1 MRQRAISS
9 IGVILI
15 GLVPALLGG
24 WVFAIVFT
32 VIAVV
37 AYREAIAITIPA
49 STPLKHIGMG
59 LVVLAG
65 LMAATNAGPNGFALV
80 TALAVGVPLAGT
92 VFLSDSQAIEHWSA
106 TTATTLY
113 LSLPAYAA
121 IDLRNTT
128 DVPAHD
134 WIGNVASIL
143 PGVSSATGGGLAWFL
158 LALFITWLSDT
169 FAYLVG
175 KTWGKHKLIPRVSP
189 NKTIEGAIGGLAAA
203 AVTAVICDAWFGME
217 IGFGPAIVIGLV
229 LGAAGQI
236 GDLSE
241 SMLKRMGGVK
251 DSSNLIPGHGGMLDR
266 IDALIFVIVAAWLIA
281 PIVS

>member
-1 MRQRAISS
+1 MRQRAVSS

-24 WVFAIVFT
+24 WVFAAVFT
-32 VIAVV
+32 TISVIAC
-37 AYREAIAITIPA
+37 REAITITIPA
-49 STPLKHIGMG
+49 STPLKHTGVG
-59 LVVLAG
+59 LVALAG
-65 LMAATNAGPNGFALV
+65 LLAATNVGPNGFALV
-80 TALAVGVPLAGT
+80 TVLAVGVPLAGA
-92 VFLSDSQAIEHWSA
+92 VFLSESHAIEHWSA

-121 IDLRNTT
+121 IDLRNST
-128 DVPAHD
+128 DFSARD
-134 WIGNVASIL
+134 WIGDVAGLL
-143 PGVSSATGGGLAWFL
+143 PDVSTATGGGLAWFL

-169 FAYLVG
+169 FAYVVG

-189 NKTIEGAIGGLAAA
+189 NKTIAGAIGGLVAAA
-203 AVTAVICDAWFGME
+203 ITAVICDTWFGMD
-217 IGFGPAIVIGLV
+217 IGMWQAIVIGLV

-241 SMLKRMGGVK
+241 SMLKRMRGVK

-281 PIVS
+281 PIMS